1 MPSKEDVS
9 LVLNAWSSMAR
20 FVVGFPFRPSRNQA
34 RKLLI
39 ASEQV
44 CAAIPTT
51 TLERLI
57 GAVPDETVMI
67 VKAIETKLHNCTLF
81 ELCALSAIVAAR
93 KPRRI
98 LEIGTYDGRSAL
110 AMAANMPA
118 DGKLYTLNL
127 PPDYTLGKTEAG
139 PDELLSAKVESGY
152 RWRNSAEE
160 TRIEQIFGNSITF
173 DFKPYGPVQLA
184 FIDGG
189 HSREI
194 VLNDFNRIKEIIDR
208 KDGVILFHDATRYGV
223 RPALE
228 ELFRQGEKVCL
239 IAGTTIGAIVY
250 RDGEQIVTW

>member
-1 MPSKEDVS
+1 MPSKHDVS
-9 LVLNAWSSMAR
+9 LVLNAWLSMAR
-20 FVVGFPFRPSRNQA
+20 FVAGFPFRPSRNRA

-44 CAAIPTT
+44 CASIPTT

-57 GAVPDETVMI
+57 GAVPDETVVI
-67 VKAIETKLHNCTLF
+67 LKAIETKMHNCSLF
-81 ELCALSAIVAAR
+81 ELCVLSAIVAAR

-127 PPDYTLGKTEAG
+127 PPDYTQGKTEAG
-139 PDELLSAKVESGY
+139 PDEMLSAKVESGY
-152 RWRNSAEE
+152 RWRNTPEE
-160 TRIEQIFGNSITF
+160 TRIEQIFGNSLTF
-173 DFKPYGPVQLA
+173 DFTPFGPVQLA

-189 HSREI
+189 HTREI
-194 VLNDFNRIKEIIDR
+194 VLNDTSRIMEIIDR
-208 KDGVILFHDATRYGV
+208 TDGVILFHDATRYGV

-228 ELFRQGEKVCL
+228 ELSRRGEKVCL

-250 RDGEQIVTW
+250 RDGVQIATW

>member
-1 MPSKEDVS
+1 MPSKDDVS
-9 LVLNAWSSMAR
+9 LVLNAWLSVAG
-20 FVVGFPFRPSRNQA
+20 FVAGFPFRPSRNRA

-57 GAVPDETVMI
+57 GAVPDE
-67 VKAIETKLHNCTLF
+67 
-81 ELCALSAIVAAR
+81 IVAAR

-118 DGKLYTLNL
+118 DGKLHTLNL

-139 PDELLSAKVESGY
+139 PDELLSAKVESGH
-152 RWRNSAEE
+152 RWRNTPEE
-160 TRIEQIFGNSITF
+160 SRIEQIFGNSMIF
-173 DFKPYGPVQLA
+173 DFKPFGPVQLA

-208 KDGVILFHDATRYGV
+208 KDGVILFHDASRYGV

-228 ELFRQGEKVCL
+228 GLYRQGEKVCL